1 MGRHR
6 ERHQLALG
14 RRAGALVAAGL
25 LVAGLVA
32 ALLGTTVGAPRDEGA
47 SAAPLL
53 GVLGDEGV
61 SEYALDLLEGAEV
74 AQRRSERALV
84 DEGER
89 VLEGYR
95 LRGDCIV
102 AQAGYLD
109 LSGKVWGCVVQ
120 GAGWVELCVIREG
133 DEGGSEVVSWH
144 MDADD
149 VAP

>member
-1 MGRHR
+1 M
-6 ERHQLALG
+6 
-14 RRAGALVAAGL
+14 AAGL

-32 ALLGTTVGAPRDEGA
+32 ALLGTTVGTPRAAGA
-47 SAAPLL
+47 SAVPPLDS
-53 GVLGDEGV
+53 LGDEGV

-102 AQAGYLD
+102 ARAGYLD

>member
-1 MGRHR
+1 M
-6 ERHQLALG
+6 
-14 RRAGALVAAGL
+14 
-25 LVAGLVA
+25 A
-32 ALLGTTVGAPRDEGA
+32 ALLLLSAGAALASLRAGVEAPRVGDAADELRLDAVVEEGA
-47 SAAPLL
+47 S
-53 GVLGDEGV
+53 
-61 SEYALDLLEGAEV
+61 SYALGLLDGAACSRRESDLPL
-74 AQRRSERALV
+74 SE
-84 DEGER
+84 EGER

-120 GAGWVELCVIREG
+120 GAGWVDLCVIREG

>member
-1 MGRHR
+1 M
-6 ERHQLALG
+6 
-14 RRAGALVAAGL
+14 
-25 LVAGLVA
+25 A
-32 ALLGTTVGAPRDEGA
+32 ALLLLSAGVALASLQVGVKAPQGGGADDELHLDAVVEEGA
-47 SAAPLL
+47 S
-53 GVLGDEGV
+53 
-61 SEYALDLLEGAEV
+61 SYALELLDGA
-74 AQRRSERALV
+74 ACSRRESDRPLPG
-84 DEGER
+84 EGER

-120 GAGWVELCVIREG
+120 GAGWVDLCVIREG

-149 VAP
+149 VVP

>member
-1 MGRHR
+1 M
-6 ERHQLALG
+6 
-14 RRAGALVAAGL
+14 AAGL

-32 ALLGTTVGAPRDEGA
+32 ALLGTTGGAPRDEGA
-47 SAAPLL
+47 SDVPPLDS
-53 GVLGDEGV
+53 LGDEGV

>member
-1 MGRHR
+1 MT
-6 ERHQLALG
+6 
-14 RRAGALVAAGL
+14 AGL

-32 ALLGTTVGAPRDEGA
+32 ALLGTTGGAPRDEGA
-47 SAAPLL
+47 SAAPPLDA
-53 GVLGDEGV
+53 LGDEGV
-61 SEYALDLLEGAEV
+61 SEYALDLLEGAEM
-74 AQRRSERALV
+74 AQRRSERTLV

>member
-1 MGRHR
+1 M
-6 ERHQLALG
+6 
-14 RRAGALVAAGL
+14 AAGL
-25 LVAGLVA
+25 LVTGLVA
-32 ALLGTTVGAPRDEGA
+32 ALLGTTGGAPRDEGA
-47 SAAPLL
+47 SAAPPLDS
-53 GVLGDEGV
+53 LGDEGV

>member
-1 MGRHR
+1 MT
-6 ERHQLALG
+6 
-14 RRAGALVAAGL
+14 AGL

-32 ALLGTTVGAPRDEGA
+32 ALLGTTGGAPRDEGG
-47 SAAPLL
+47 SAAPPLDA
-53 GVLGDEGV
+53 LGDEGV
-61 SEYALDLLEGAEV
+61 SEYAFDLLEGAEM
-74 AQRRSERALV
+74 AQRRSERTLV

-144 MDADD
+144 MDAED

>member
-1 MGRHR
+1 M
-6 ERHQLALG
+6 
-14 RRAGALVAAGL
+14 AAGL
-25 LVAGLVA
+25 LAVGLVA
-32 ALLGTTVGAPRDEGA
+32 ALLGTTVGTPRDEGA
-47 SAAPLL
+47 SAVPPLDS
-53 GVLGDEGV
+53 LGDEGV

-109 LSGKVWGCVVQ
+109 LSGKMWGCVVQ

>member
-1 MGRHR
+1 MAVLLLLSAGVA
-6 ERHQLALG
+6 LASQW
-14 RRAGALVAAGL
+14 
-25 LVAGLVA
+25 
-32 ALLGTTVGAPRDEGA
+32 VGAEAPQGGGADDEIRLDA
-47 SAAPLL
+47 
-53 GVLGDEGV
+53 VVEEGT
-61 SEYALDLLEGAEV
+61 SSYALDLLDGA
-74 AQRRSERALV
+74 ACSRRESDHPLPE
-84 DEGER
+84 EGER

-120 GAGWVELCVIREG
+120 GAGWVDLCVIREG

-149 VAP
+149 VEP

>member
-1 MGRHR
+1 M
-6 ERHQLALG
+6 
-14 RRAGALVAAGL
+14 AAGL
-25 LVAGLVA
+25 LVAGLAA
-32 ALLGTTVGAPRDEGA
+32 ALLGTTGGAPRDEGA
-47 SAAPLL
+47 SAVPPLDS
-53 GVLGDEGV
+53 LGDEGV